1 MFRGIHADGWAGPE
15 IVTTIEAR
23 PDDGELVLTGTINR
37 RSSTRLEV
45 FVDGHPRDSRMLKL
59 GSTFEIRIT
68 VERLAS
74 GPHEVRVTSSSW
86 FVADDFLHNGDFRPL
101 AFQVVK
107 LAFEPAAR

>member
-1 MFRGIHADGWAGPE
+1 M
-15 IVTTIEAR
+15 
-23 PDDGELVLTGTINR
+23 GTINR
-37 RSSTRLEV
+37 RSATRLDV
-45 FVDGHPRDSRMLKL
+45 FVDGYSCDSRMHEREAN
-59 GSTFEIRIT
+59 FEIRIP
-68 VERLAS
+68 VKGLIP